1 MIWWFEHRMT
11 MAAVAFQVEHLVVG
25 NHIDMLEWMACS
37 TTH

>member
-25 NHIDMLEWMACS
+25 DHIERSYPPD
-37 TTH
+37 